1 LLDSL
6 LQETA
11 MFLSLLPRLCHPVQA
26 SKLVLQV
33 QVRHAGHNKWSNI
46 RHIKGARDQLVAKKI
61 SLYSSKINIAIK
73 TSGGNTNPEVNK
85 ALKRIV
91 DEALAQQVPKATV
104 ERVLKSYKA
113 NAEESSE
120 FLFEV
125 RGPGRVGVLVECLA
139 KKRSH
144 LDVRLNPILRRCGSA
159 QEHGIVNM
167 FQKKGII
174 ITDMKKGQTF
184 DDAESDAIE
193 VGAEE
198 VNLVDEE
205 TGMLE
210 FITGEHDLFTVSG
223 ELTKAGYNCKEASIS
238 YIPNTEGSM
247 NAMEAK
253 TYEKLVDMLMEEE
266 VVTAVHSNA
275 T

>member
-1 LLDSL
+1 MYLG
-6 LQETA
+6 
-11 MFLSLLPRLCHPVQA
+11 LLPRLYHPVASKLYHPVA
-26 SKLVLQV
+26 SKLVQQV

-46 RHIKGARDQLVAKKI
+46 RHIKGARDQLVSKKI
-61 SLYSSKINIAIK
+61 TLYTAKINIAIK
-73 TSGGNTNPEVNK
+73 ASGGNTNPEANK
-85 ALKRIV
+85 ALKKLV

-104 ERVLKSYKA
+104 ERVLKNYKV
-113 NAEESSE
+113 NADESSE
-120 FLFEV
+120 FLVEV
-125 RGPGRVGVLVECLA
+125 RGPGRIGVLVECLS
-139 KKRSH
+139 KKRAH
-144 LDVRLNPILRRCGSA
+144 LDVRLNPIFRKCGSA
-159 QEHGIVNM
+159 QENGIINM
-167 FQKKGII
+167 FEKKGII
-174 ITDMKKGQTF
+174 ITDMKKGQTI

-198 VNLVDEE
+198 VTLVDEE

-210 FITGEHDLFTVSG
+210 FITGEYDLFAVSG

-238 YIPNTEGSM
+238 YIPNTEGAM

-253 TYEKLVDMLMEEE
+253 TYEKLVNMLMEEE